1 MNLRRPFLPLASLPA
16 VALGLALAAYAQEG
30 QRRLEHAPPP
40 PFPSPSASAGLFA
53 LELPELGVSAES
65 GSTTL
70 ISQTNLTRVV
80 VRVRRSPSQL
90 DYGAIQVRVNTE
102 AANIVMTTRGTRSD
116 VLCDLDLRRR
126 AGFELRPGRN
136 SIEVET
142 LDRGHRRAYGSF
154 LVDVGAAESPVSLWS
169 KGDVDR
175 APGRRYAVV
184 VGVSRYAHAERGVP
198 DLRFAASD
206 ARAVRD
212 FLVAPDGGG
221 FEPERVRL
229 LVDDQ
234 ATSANLR
241 SSLFTFLTEPGPDD
255 LVVIYFAG
263 HGAPDPR
270 DPRLLYLITHDTD
283 PRDMGG
289 TAFPMWDL
297 PTVLGRVVKARRV
310 LVLADACHSQG
321 VGGDA
326 GGAAAPPINLAHQYL
341 GRYARDAQHALLTA
355 SGISEASLEDPRW
368 GGGVFTWAALR
379 GLRGRADADHDGTVT
394 AGELFRYTR
403 DEVRRATAGRQT
415 PTAVAGLAADLAL
428 ARVRS
433 AAALEPRSLF
443 SKSAA
448 GF

>member
-1 MNLRRPFLPLASLPA
+1 MYLRRPFGLLASLA
-16 VALGLALAAYAQEG
+16 GAALGLTLATDAQQG
-30 QRRLEHAPPP
+30 QRRLEHAPPTP
-40 PFPSPSASAGLFA
+40 APSASTGLFA
-53 LELPELGVSAES
+53 LELPELGLSAES
-65 GSTTL
+65 GSTTRL
-70 ISQTNLTRVV
+70 ARVDV
-80 VRVRRSPSQL
+80 ARLLVRVRRSPSQL
-90 DYGAIQVRVNTE
+90 DYGAVQVRVNTE
-102 AANIVMTTRGTRSD
+102 AANIVMTTRGTRNE

-136 SIEVET
+136 SIEVEI

-154 LVDVGAAESPVSLWS
+154 LVDVGEAESPVSLWS

-198 DLRFAASD
+198 HLRFAASD

-221 FEPERVRL
+221 FQPERVRL
-229 LVDDQ
+229 LVDEQ

-321 VGGDA
+321 VGGA
-326 GGAAAPPINLAHQYL
+326 AGGGAATPINLAHQYL
-341 GRYARDAQHALLTA
+341 ARYARDAQHALLTA
-355 SGISEASLEDPRW
+355 SGISEASLEGPRW
-368 GGGVFTWAALR
+368 GGGHGVFTFFALR
-379 GLRGRADADHDGTVT
+379 GLRGQADGDRDGTVT
-394 AGELFRYTR
+394 AGELFVYVR
-403 DEVRRATAGRQT
+403 DHVRRETAGQQT
-415 PTAVAGLAADLAL
+415 PTAVAGLASDLAL
-428 ARVRS
+428 IRVRR
-433 AAALEPRSLF
+433 AAFEPWGFFR
-443 SKSAA
+443 KSAA